1 MRILITNDD
10 GISAPGLEVLARN
23 VVRWIDEAPANE
35 VREAIVV
42 APCKNH
48 SGMSAAVGDVF
59 SRPSVTY
66 ERRTIPGAESLVA
79 YSLEAPPAL
88 CAILGAVGSFEFQP
102 DLILSGI
109 NAGANVGRSI
119 LHSGTIGAIL
129 TGAQLGLSGLAVSV
143 QWGED
148 VHYDTAGEVAI
159 EVLQELMNA
168 PSRTLF
174 NLNVP
179 NLSAAEMKGV
189 RRGRV
194 SSAGVVKSARPSIK
208 GEALGDQGELTLRLG
223 AATPDIGD
231 VSDEDADEDGALLVA
246 GYASLTPLRGPHE
259 DADPG
264 LDGLVHSALEAI
276 ARHLHKVR

>member
-1 MRILITNDD
+1 MRILLTNDD
-10 GISAPGLEVLARN
+10 GITAPGLEVLARN
-23 VVRWIDEAPANE
+23 LARWIGEAPENE
-35 VREAIVV
+35 IREAIVV
-42 APCKNH
+42 APSQNH
-48 SGMSAAVGDVF
+48 SGMSSAVGDVF
-59 SRPSVTY
+59 SHPQVRY
-66 ERRTIPGAESLVA
+66 ERRTIPGAEFLVA
-79 YSLEAPPAL
+79 YALEAPPAL

-102 DLILSGI
+102 DVILSGI
-109 NAGANVGRSI
+109 NAGANVGRSV
-119 LHSGTIGAIL
+119 LHSGTVGAIL

-179 NLSAAEMKGV
+179 NLSAADMKGV
-189 RRGRV
+189 RRGRI
-194 SSAGVVKSARPSIK
+194 SNAGVVKSARPPS
-208 GEALGDQGELTLRLG
+208 GESLGERGELSLRLG
-223 AATPDIGD
+223 TATPEIGD